1 MSDRA
6 DITSV
11 EAIAAFR
18 ARLIVYLAKARAT
31 IEEVAADVQR
41 TKVWLQADR
50 RLHWEGELKRRTRQL
65 EAARQ
70 ELFSSGLSNQGGT
83 KGWHQMAVHR
93 AEHAVRE
100 AGDTL
105 ERIRKWNRQFED
117 RADPLVKQV
126 GKLHTLFTTE
136 MRRATTQLGETL
148 KTLEAY
154 SGVSPAGTST
164 TPERLPSAD
173 PPLHSAIAPSSS
185 SSSTTPTSTPSKSV
199 TDLDSGST

>member
-18 ARLIVYLAKARAT
+18 ASLIVYLAKARAT
-31 IEEVAADVQR
+31 IEEVSADVQR

-50 RLHWEGELKRRTRQL
+50 RLHWEAELKRRTRNL

-100 AGDTL
+100 AADIL
-105 ERIRKWNRQFED
+105 ERIRKWSRQFED

-126 GKLHTLFTTE
+126 GKLHTIFATE

-154 SGVSPAGTST
+154 SGGSPGVVSAP
-164 TPERLPSAD
+164 PERPPSAD
-173 PPLHSAIAPSSS
+173 PPLQSSDATASSS
-185 SSSTTPTSTPSKSV
+185 SGTAPRSSPSPGMTP
-199 TDLDSGST
+199 LDSGSP

>member
-18 ARLIVYLAKARAT
+18 ASLIVYLAKARAT
-31 IEEVAADVQR
+31 IEEVTADVQR

-50 RLHWEGELKRRTRQL
+50 RLHWEAELTRRTRQL

-70 ELFSSGLSNQGGT
+70 ELFSSGLSNQGGA

-93 AEHAVRE
+93 GEHAVRE
-100 AGDTL
+100 AAETL
-105 ERIRKWNRQFED
+105 ERIRKWNRQFQD

-126 GKLHTLFTTE
+126 GKLHTLFATE

-154 SGVSPAGTST
+154 SGVSPAVASA
-164 TPERLPSAD
+164 TPEQLPSAD
-173 PPLHSAIAPSSS
+173 PPLHSSIAPPSSG
-185 SSSTTPTSTPSKSV
+185 TTPTSTPSKSV